1 MTGKELR
8 KLGRPQLLELLV
20 AQSKEMESLKER
32 LAEAEAQ
39 LANRSLAIDTAGSI
53 AEASLALS
61 GIFEAAEAAAEQYL
75 ENIKELSGRQE
86 KVCMQ
91 KEAENREKASEI
103 MRKAQRGADLLLNS
117 AREECRRLE
126 EETRSQCRRLEEDTR
141 RRCEYMLDSAR
152 QEAGGSSAG
161 QSDGAAKAEVWVS

>member
-20 AQSKEMESLKER
+20 AQGKELEALKER

-39 LANRSLAIDTAGSI
+39 LADRRLAIDKAGSI

-61 GIFEAAEAAAEQYL
+61 GIFETAEAAAAQYI

-86 KVCMQ
+86 KICMQ
-91 KEAENREKASEI
+91 REAENREKADEI
-103 MRKAQRGADLLLNS
+103 LKKAQRGADLLLNS
-117 AREECRRLE
+117 TREECRRLE
-126 EETRSQCRRLEEDTR
+126 EDTRNQCRRLEEDTR
-141 RRCEYMLDSAR
+141 RRCEYMLSSAKQEAEDGGAKPAAR
-152 QEAGGSSAG
+152 QE
-161 QSDGAAKAEVWVS
+161 EVWIS

>member
-20 AQSKEMESLKER
+20 AQAKEMEELKGQ
-32 LAEAEAQ
+32 LAEAEAK
-39 LANRSLAIDTAGSI
+39 LEKRAIAIDKAGSI

-61 GIFEAAEAAAEQYL
+61 GIFEAAEAAAAQYM

-86 KVCMQ
+86 KICAQ
-91 KEAENREKASEI
+91 NKAENEKEAEEILEKA
-103 MRKAQRGADLLLNS
+103 RRGADLILNS

-126 EETRSQCRRLEEDTR
+126 EDTRKQCQRLEEDTR
-141 RRCEYMLDSAR
+141 KRCEYMLSSAR
-152 QEAGGSSAG
+152 E
-161 QSDGAAKAEVWVS
+161 KAVDNSIELPALLIEKEEF

>member
-20 AQSKEMESLKER
+20 AQAKEMEELKGQ
-32 LAEAEAQ
+32 LAEAEAK
-39 LANRSLAIDTAGSI
+39 LEKRAIAIDKAGSI

-61 GIFEAAEAAAEQYL
+61 GIFEAAEAAAAQYM

-86 KVCMQ
+86 KICAQ
-91 KEAENREKASEI
+91 KKAENEKEAEEILEKA
-103 MRKAQRGADLLLNS
+103 RRGADLILNS

-126 EETRSQCRRLEEDTR
+126 EDTRKQCQRLEEDTR
-141 RRCEYMLDSAR
+141 KRCEYMLSSAR
-152 QEAGGSSAG
+152 E
-161 QSDGAAKAEVWVS
+161 KAVDNSIELPALLIEKEEF

>member
-20 AQSKEMESLKER
+20 AQAKEMEELKGQ
-32 LAEAEAQ
+32 LAEAEAK
-39 LANRSLAIDTAGSI
+39 LEKRAIAIDEAGSI

-61 GIFEAAEAAAEQYL
+61 GIFEAAEVAAAQYM

-86 KVCMQ
+86 KICAQ
-91 KEAENREKASEI
+91 KKAENEKEAEEILEKA
-103 MRKAQRGADLLLNS
+103 RRGADLILNS

-126 EETRSQCRRLEEDTR
+126 EDTRKQCQRLEEDTR
-141 RRCEYMLDSAR
+141 KRCEYMLSSAR
-152 QEAGGSSAG
+152 EKAGDSSIELP
-161 QSDGAAKAEVWVS
+161 SLLIKKEEF

>member
-20 AQSKEMESLKER
+20 AQGKELEALKER

-39 LANRSLAIDTAGSI
+39 LADRRLAIDKAGSI

-61 GIFEAAEAAAEQYL
+61 GIFETAEAAAAQYI

-86 KVCMQ
+86 KICMQ
-91 KEAENREKASEI
+91 REAENREKADEI
-103 MRKAQRGADLLLNS
+103 LKKAQRGADLLLNS

-126 EETRSQCRRLEEDTR
+126 EDTRKQCRRLEEDTR
-141 RRCEYMLDSAR
+141 RRCEYMLGSAR
-152 QEAGGSSAG
+152 QEVEDSSGQPAG
-161 QSDGAAKAEVWVS
+161 QEEVWVS